1 MKTVCSI
8 NLRRWNR
15 VLLGLACVAMLSL
28 LWPASAVAHRVNIFA
43 WVDGDTVY
51 TRSKFSG
58 GKLVKEGDVVV
69 YDLNGKQLLSG
80 KTDAQGEFSFE
91 IPEKTGMKIVIQA
104 GTGHRGE
111 WTIPVDE
118 IEGLSQSKTTS
129 VPPVESVSVT
139 PEKQTAVSPMNLDE
153 IRQVVEKSLDQ
164 KLKPVLNILV
174 ESQQSGPTL
183 RDILGG
189 IGYILGLM
197 GLGAYIH
204 FRRKTAELERK
215 KAG

>member
-1 MKTVCSI
+1 
-8 NLRRWNR
+8 
-15 VLLGLACVAMLSL
+15 
-28 LWPASAVAHRVNIFA
+28 
-43 WVDGDTVY
+43 
-51 TRSKFSG
+51 
-58 GKLVKEGDVVV
+58 
-69 YDLNGKQLLSG
+69 
-80 KTDAQGEFSFE
+80 
-91 IPEKTGMKIVIQA
+91 
-104 GTGHRGE
+104 
-111 WTIPVDE
+111 
-118 IEGLSQSKTTS
+118 
-129 VPPVESVSVT
+129 
-139 PEKQTAVSPMNLDE
+139 MNLDE